1 VYPTMAAVAS
11 TIDIHTHI
19 MPPGW
24 DELKLAEVGG
34 GWPHALLHDACS
46 ATIMTGEKRFRDVDD
61 RSFVPAR
68 RIADM
73 DAHGID
79 KQLLSPIPVMFCY
92 WGEPDRA
99 AELARVHN
107 SFIGETV
114 AATPKRFVGAGT
126 VPMQSAPHAIREIER
141 LARDGF
147 RAIEIGTNINN
158 RDLDDPAV
166 IDILEAAAGRGL
178 AVFVHPA
185 TPAMGEERMRAYY
198 LPFMVAYPA
207 ETSLAIARLIFGG
220 ILDKIPALR
229 IAFAHG
235 GGAFPSI
242 LGRLDHGFRVRPEA
256 RVAIERPPSEYAH
269 RLFFD
274 CLTHDVRALA
284 GMIER
289 FGSDRIMVGS
299 DYPFDMGVDNPIA
312 QLEGLTLSNS
322 ERNDLDHRTA
332 EAFLD
337 L

>member
-1 VYPTMAAVAS
+1 MAS

-24 DELKLAEVGG
+24 DELRLAEAGG
-34 GWPHALLHDACS
+34 GWPHAVVHDACS
-46 ATIMTGEKRFRDVDD
+46 ATILTGTKRFREVDD

-68 RIADM
+68 RLADM
-73 DAHGID
+73 DALGID

-107 SFIGETV
+107 DFIGETV
-114 AATPKRFVGAGT
+114 AASPDRFIGAGT
-126 VPMQSAPHAIREIER
+126 VPMQSVQHAIREIER

-158 RDLDDPAV
+158 RDLDDPGV
-166 IDILEAAAGRGL
+166 VEILAAAAARGL

-220 ILDKIPALR
+220 VLDTIPSLR

-235 GGAFPSI
+235 GGAFPAI

-256 RVAIERPPSEYAH
+256 RVAIERPPSEYAR

-274 CLTHDVRALA
+274 CLTHDTATLA

-289 FGSDRIMVGS
+289 FGSDRIMIGS
-299 DYPFDMGVDNPIA
+299 DYPFDMGVDNPSA
-312 QLEGLTLSNS
+312 QLEDLILGPSQRL
-322 ERNDLDHRTA
+322 DLDHRTA
-332 EAFLD
+332 RAFLD

>member
-1 VYPTMAAVAS
+1 MAS

-24 DELKLAEVGG
+24 DELRLAEAAG
-34 GWPHALLHDACS
+34 GWPHAIVHDACS
-46 ATIMTGEKRFRDVDD
+46 ATILTGEKRFRDVDD

-68 RIADM
+68 RLADM
-73 DAHGID
+73 DALGID

-107 SFIGETV
+107 DFIGETV
-114 AATPKRFVGAGT
+114 AATPGRFIGAGT

-147 RAIEIGTNINN
+147 RAIEIGTNIDN

-166 IDILEAAAGRGL
+166 VEIFEAAADRGL

-185 TPAMGEERMRAYY
+185 TPAMGENRMREYY

-220 ILDKIPALR
+220 VLDKIPSLR
-229 IAFAHG
+229 IGFAHG
-235 GGAFPSI
+235 GGAFPAI

-256 RVAIERPPSEYAH
+256 RVTIDRPPSEYVR
-269 RLFFD
+269 RLYFD
-274 CLTHDVRALA
+274 CLTHDAPTLA
-284 GMIER
+284 GMIDR

-299 DYPFDMGVDNPIA
+299 DYPFDMGVDDPNA
-312 QLEGLTLSNS
+312 QLSGLTLSDAQRS
-322 ERNDLDHRTA
+322 DLDHRSA
-332 EAFLD
+332 EAFLN